1 VIDGETLLRFALALA
16 LVLAL
21 IAGLAA
27 LAKRGLF
34 GVAVAGAT
42 RARRRLAVVESVAL
56 DGRARAVL
64 IRRDTVEHL
73 VVVGPHGAVLVE
85 RAIDARSP
93 SPGTTA

>member
-1 VIDGETLLRFALALA
+1 MIDGETLLRFGLALA

-27 LAKRGLF
+27 LAKRGLL

-42 RARRRLAVVESVAL
+42 GKRRRLSVVESLTL

-64 IRRDTVEHL
+64 IRRDAVEHL
-73 VVVGPHGAVLVE
+73 VVVGPHGALLVE
-85 RAIDARSP
+85 RAIALP
-93 SPGTTA
+93 APEPTAP